1 MLKLWV
7 IKSLAHYEFVMTWK
21 AHVAPMLS
29 SKGVGREYN
38 VGIMKEGTVEV
49 LGFKVIEDVSEK
61 VIE

>member
-1 MLKLWV
+1 M
-7 IKSLAHYEFVMTWK
+7 
-21 AHVAPMLS
+21 APMIS